1 MKKIC
6 LSLVALLA
14 LFSCQKED
22 NAQTTAKASR
32 RICASQEVLER
43 QLQEN
48 PELAA
53 KMSQIE
59 AFTENAVLNQSENR
73 LVNGKIQIITL

>member
-6 LSLVALLA
+6 LSLATMLI

-22 NAQTTAKASR
+22 VINTTAKASR

-43 QLQEN
+43 QLKEN
-48 PELAA
+48 SGLAA

-59 AFTENAVLNQSENR
+59 EIGRAHV
-73 LVNGKIQIITL
+73 